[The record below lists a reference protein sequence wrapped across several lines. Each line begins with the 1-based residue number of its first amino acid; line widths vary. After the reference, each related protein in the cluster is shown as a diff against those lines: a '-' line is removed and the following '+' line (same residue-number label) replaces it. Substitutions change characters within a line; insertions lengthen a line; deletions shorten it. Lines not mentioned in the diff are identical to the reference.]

1 VSHFSDTRDPVVKK
15 SPIFSEAQLEMINN
29 LVEKQT
35 RTIVAEILRDRELNF
50 ARGQFTAYKIQQE
63 KRAAD
68 PTSRDYFVPNPRPLP
83 PNLQSMTVSEP
94 TVVVSGPCTFYGYA
108 ESGNARHYADRLRIS
123 DTNDATDR
131 WSAFGDPIRDIISL
145 NYGTMSR
152 MVDSILYFYW
162 RKDKQV
168 APPSGQTIMPLNYG
182 LSILRVPEGVTITVY
197 YTVP

>member
-1 VSHFSDTRDPVVKK
+1 LSHFSDTRDPVIKK
-15 SPIFSEAQLEMINN
+15 SPIFSDAQLEAIEHIA
-29 LVEKQT
+29 EKQT

-50 ARGQFTAYKIQQE
+50 AREQFRSQPSSTTQD
-63 KRAAD
+63 AD
-68 PTSRDYFVPNPRPLP
+68 EPTSRDYFVPNPRPLP
-83 PNLQSMTVSEP
+83 PDLQSMTVSEP
-94 TVVVSGPCTFYGYA
+94 TVVVSGPCTFYGYS

-152 MVDSILYFYW
+152 MIDSILYFYW
-162 RKDKQV
+162 RGDKQV

-182 LSILRVPEGVTITVY
+182 LSVLRVPEGVTVTVY
-197 YTVP
+197 WTQP